1 MSDEKDELDG
11 SDWLSSQFNPTE
23 QVPKQ
28 QDPQPSAEQVVPQ
41 PPTQQA
47 PPHQPTA
54 PPYTPFPAPAEQAA
68 PATPAEPAS
77 APDAASDFDWLLR
90 PGGTEAAQTTAATPP
105 TTPAPPV
112 PPLVPPPEPN
122 YATPTAPQSPIA
134 DEPTQ
139 PLSWDEFAASQQ
151 APTAPP
157 SSAPLTPPAFVDQ
170 PTEAY
175 TVQPWQPT
183 MPQAASP
190 ATAPPAAGPEGEND
204 PTSAIDS
211 LFGDHQFQAYEEV
224 GVLKAVQSVPGALA
238 SEEPKEP
245 RAPLSST
252 QKVLMG
258 VAGGLIGVLILIGMF
273 FLGQHIGSAQAAAPN
288 ASATGAS
295 TKAPTSAGT
304 GGPAAPG
311 VRAWSVLQG
320 GECIQPFTSAWAAT
334 FTVVS
339 CSADHDAEMVFKGK
353 LPDASGTGYPTTTQF
368 QTELTGLCSAPTAI
382 NYSVA
387 KAVTDLQVS
396 FSYPPSASKWLS
408 GDRTYY
414 CFVDRQSGGTLPG
427 DFAVPAATN

>member
-11 SDWLSSQFNPTE
+11 SDWLSNQFNPTE

-28 QDPQPSAEQVVPQ
+28 QASAQPNPQPPAEQVPTPQ
-41 PPTQQA
+41 
-47 PPHQPTA
+47 TA
-54 PPYTPFPAPAEQAA
+54 TPPYTPFPAPADPVAPAA
-68 PATPAEPAS
+68 PPST
-77 APDAASDFDWLLR
+77 PDAASDFDWLLR
-90 PGGTEAAQTTAATPP
+90 PGGADQAQPP
-105 TTPAPPV
+105 AEPPV
-112 PPLVPPPEPN
+112 PPQPVPPPVAPPLVAPPEPS
-122 YATPTAPQSPIA
+122 YTTPTVAYTPVPN
-134 DEPTQ
+134 EPTQ

-151 APTAPP
+151 APSPT
-157 SSAPLTPPAFVDQ
+157 SAPLAPPPFVDQ

-183 MPQAASP
+183 LPP
-190 ATAPPAAGPEGEND
+190 VAPPAAAPEGEGE

-224 GVLKAVQSVPGALA
+224 GVLKAVQSIPGELA
-238 SEEPKEP
+238 SDEPKEP

-252 QKVLMG
+252 QKALMG

-273 FLGQHIGSAQAAAPN
+273 FLGQHIGSAQAAAPST
-288 ASATGAS
+288 SATGGS

-311 VRAWSVLQG
+311 VRDWSVLQG
-320 GECIQPFTSAWAAT
+320 GECIQPFSSAWAAT
-334 FTVVS
+334 FTVVA

-353 LPDASGTGYPTTTQF
+353 LPDASGSGYPTTTQF